1 MLAITTAAVAKCC
14 NVIQETFIPYEMC
27 VRESITDGK
36 HASLG
41 MHVCKTQYLG
51 KPASL

>member
-27 VRESITDGK
+27 VGERV
-36 HASLG
+36 SLMG
-41 MHVCKTQYLG
+41 NMH
-51 KPASL
+51 P